1 MTWTTYMSMHKTG
14 ALFWTHPRTSSSQA
28 SYSLDVVTTKNKK
41 ETGGEFLSVKEAMKQ
56 EKEVTREVA
65 LSTTS
70 AAT

>member
-14 ALFWTHPRTSSSQA
+14 ALFWTHPRTSSSQVLK
-28 SYSLDVVTTKNKK
+28 LDVVTTKNKK

>member
-1 MTWTTYMSMHKTG
+1 MHKTG
-14 ALFWTHPRTSSSQA
+14 ALFWTHPRTSSSQVLK
-28 SYSLDVVTTKNKK
+28 LDVVTTKNKK